1 MIDPGSRGS
10 DSKGYLGDLLLSAYK
25 PTTRMPQNDRSHQ
38 NCYRCFPLPPL
49 FIFCWHFP
57 SKKNTTDLEG
67 ILKLTWL
74 SLIKAILLLKST
86 MSSFVLLSSP
96 NDSSNV
102 NTTTTTTCQ
111 NVEQRNGFESCWDFA
126 PDPICLFPANFQK
139 LTLIEKFKALDINTS
154 KDL

>member
-1 MIDPGSRGS
+1 
-10 DSKGYLGDLLLSAYK
+10 
-25 PTTRMPQNDRSHQ
+25 
-38 NCYRCFPLPPL
+38 
-49 FIFCWHFP
+49 
-57 SKKNTTDLEG
+57 
-67 ILKLTWL
+67 
-74 SLIKAILLLKST
+74 

-126 PDPICLFPANFQK
+126 PDPIFLFPANFQK